1 MQTKENNPYRN
12 PSYLFLIITSS
23 ILVAA
28 VIWFFMLP
36 LIFNSGSSLITDI
49 FSNKDEVK
57 FEAFNPEA
65 FAYDLGNTWEVNAMI
80 NVKGFEQREG
90 SGDIFEASISYS
102 ADIKTPNGKTEE
114 NLYSDKINISAQ
126 EEIIDIPLEVQF
138 ELDSTYSFGKYTI
151 IFNITDLYSQNSITG
166 SAEFD
171 LTE

>member
-1 MQTKENNPYRN
+1 MKIFLP
-12 PSYLFLIITSS
+12 LFVISLLLITSCS
-23 ILVAA
+23 KEETKL
-28 VIWFFMLP
+28 
-36 LIFNSGSSLITDI
+36 
-49 FSNKDEVK
+49 
-57 FEAFNPEA
+57 EAFNPEA

-90 SGDIFEASISYS
+90 SGDTFEASISYS
-102 ADIKTPNGKTEE
+102 ADIKTPDGKTVE

-138 ELDSTYSFGKYTI
+138 ELDSTYYLGKHTI
-151 IFNITDLYSQNSITG
+151 IFNITDNYSQNSITG

>member
-1 MQTKENNPYRN
+1 MKIFLP
-12 PSYLFLIITSS
+12 LFVISLLLITSCS
-23 ILVAA
+23 KEETKL
-28 VIWFFMLP
+28 
-36 LIFNSGSSLITDI
+36 
-49 FSNKDEVK
+49 
-57 FEAFNPEA
+57 EAFNPEA

-90 SGDIFEASISYS
+90 SGDTFEASISYS
-102 ADIKTPNGKTEE
+102 ADIKTSNGKTVE

-138 ELDSTYSFGKYTI
+138 ELDSTYYLGKYTI
-151 IFNITDLYSQNSITG
+151 IFNITDNYSQNSITG

>member
-1 MQTKENNPYRN
+1 MKRFLSLFILSLLLLISCDNEQT
-12 PSYLFLIITSS
+12 
-23 ILVAA
+23 
-28 VIWFFMLP
+28 
-36 LIFNSGSSLITDI
+36 
-49 FSNKDEVK
+49 K

-65 FAYDLGNTWEVNAMI
+65 FAYDLGNTWEVNATI

-90 SGDIFEASISYS
+90 SRDTFEASISYS
-102 ADIKTPNGKTEE
+102 ADIKTPNGKIVE
-114 NLYSDKINISAQ
+114 NLYSDKINISAE

-151 IFNITDLYSQNSITG
+151 IFNITDIYSQNSITG

>member
-1 MQTKENNPYRN
+1 MK
-12 PSYLFLIITSS
+12 SFLLLFVLLLLIISCSKEETK
-23 ILVAA
+23 L
-28 VIWFFMLP
+28 
-36 LIFNSGSSLITDI
+36 
-49 FSNKDEVK
+49 
-57 FEAFNPEA
+57 EAFNSEA

-90 SGDIFEASISYS
+90 SGDTFEASISYS
-102 ADIKTPNGKTEE
+102 ADIKTPDGKTIE
-114 NLYSDKINISAQ
+114 NLYSDEINISAQ

-151 IFNITDLYSQNSITG
+151 IFNITDNYSQNIITG

>member
-1 MQTKENNPYRN
+1 MKR
-12 PSYLFLIITSS
+12 YLSLF
-23 ILVAA
+23 ILS
-28 VIWFFMLP
+28 L
-36 LIFNSGSSLITDI
+36 LLLNSC
-49 FSNKDEVK
+49 SNEETK

-65 FAYDLGNTWEVNAMI
+65 FAYDLGNTWEVNATI

-90 SGDIFEASISYS
+90 SRDTFEASISYS
-102 ADIKTPNGKTEE
+102 ADIKTPNGKIVE

-151 IFNITDLYSQNSITG
+151 IFNITDIYSQNSITG